1 MKKIVLVLAT
11 LLSGLVMWSPA
22 RAVSPATQPIDCSN
36 FGAQGPYTFT
46 GSVGESF
53 TLDNSGGI
61 SECVLLDMTGVV
73 TPSGAGYNAAGMGG
87 PEIIVG
93 GVATFTI
100 VGSGTFKAV
109 TGAGGGPDI
118 IINVVAGGG
127 PTGPATVVKGSFDPR
142 GGSCVFNGQPRSEP
156 YAFFVIGF
164 SYAPGAAEC
173 VRPNCAH
180 VGWNLSS
187 SSTTPVPANLPVL
200 DDGGVRRHF
209 VGQAGVYAADW
220 VLSPRLANVTTSTDD
235 MVEIVLDPGCRGTV
249 DVKTAGPCDLVDA
262 SGTRLTGST
271 LSGTSKAFVKSNGS
285 VGSCTVSTTP
295 SFLAYQNLDGT
306 VLAKP
311 SSIVLPAG
319 SATITFFRA
328 PNPPQSVN
336 SVYISKGD
344 ATLSWT
350 PPTDANGLKYE
361 IGLRVKTLDNSAW
374 LAWQTLPEKQSG
386 TSMDVGDDLRIVN
399 GRVYQFRVRSIA
411 ADGSFSTWI
420 NSAERF
426 VGDLTSPF
434 NGSLVLTGLPTGK
447 QGVAASFDV
456 EGLAWTYNVTITDVL
471 AAYMKNAYFAVSTTY
486 AKPNGT
492 TYSWT
497 FPLGDTRSNT
507 CSVGLRY
514 TDGRGKPNWKW
525 TATSCPA
532 R

>member
-1 MKKIVLVLAT
+1 MKKFVLVLAT
-11 LLSGLVMWSPA
+11 LLSGIVLWSPA
-22 RAVSPATQPIDCSN
+22 HAVSPASQTIDCS
-36 FGAQGPYTFT
+36 GLAQGPFTFS
-46 GSVGESF
+46 GSVGETF
-53 TLDNSGGI
+53 TIVNSANPQD
-61 SECVLLDMTGVV
+61 CLLFGLAGVV
-73 TPSGAGYNAAGMGG
+73 TPGGAGYLGG
-87 PEIIVG
+87 PDRIIG
-93 GVATFTI
+93 GGTATFTI
-100 VGSGTFKAV
+100 IGSGSFTADTQQSV
-109 TGAGGGPDI
+109 MIT
-118 IINVVAGGG
+118 INVVAGGG

-209 VGQAGVYAADW
+209 VGQAGFYVADW

-361 IGLRVKTLDNSAW
+361 IGLRVKTLDNTAW

-420 NSAERF
+420 NSAERY
-426 VGDLTSPF
+426 VGDLTSPV
-434 NGSLVLTGLPTGK
+434 NGSLVLTLLPTGK

-456 EGLAWTYNVTITDVL
+456 DGLAWAYNVTITDVL
-471 AAYMKNAYFAVSTTY
+471 AAYVKDAYYAVSTTY

-497 FPLGDTRSNT
+497 FPLGTTRSNT

-514 TDGRGKPNWKW
+514 ADGRGKPNWKW
-525 TATSCPA
+525 TAVTCPG
-532 R
+532 

>member
-1 MKKIVLVLAT
+1 MKKVILVLAT
-11 LLSGLVMWSPA
+11 LLSCLVLWSPA
-22 RAVSPATQPIDCSN
+22 RAVSPATQTIDCSG
-36 FGAQGPYTFT
+36 FAQGPFTFS
-46 GSVGESF
+46 GSVGETF
-53 TLDNSGGI
+53 TIVNSANPQD
-61 SECVLLDMTGVV
+61 CLLAGLAGVV
-73 TPSGAGYNAAGMGG
+73 TPGGAGYLGG
-87 PEIIVG
+87 PDRIIG
-93 GVATFTI
+93 GGTATFTI
-100 VGSGTFKAV
+100 IGSGSFTAHTQQSV
-109 TGAGGGPDI
+109 MIT
-118 IINVVAGGG
+118 INVVAGGG
-127 PTGPATVVKGSFDPR
+127 PAGPATVVKGSFDPR

-173 VRPNCAH
+173 FRPNCAH

-209 VGQAGVYAADW
+209 VGQAGFYVADW

-249 DVKTAGPCDLVDA
+249 DVTTVGPCDLVDA

-456 EGLAWTYNVTITDVL
+456 DGLAWTYNVTITDVL

-525 TATSCPA
+525 TAVTCPG
-532 R
+532 